1 METGVAVYSP
11 SISALGLLSGQ
22 TRERQKQFEEE
33 RETETEGEEERAG
46 AGGQDWGLAA

>member
-33 RETETEGEEERAG
+33 RETEGEEEERAG